1 MQYTIRLADGRE
13 LKKLTKNG
21 DNFVSETQVD
31 ESIFEYNTETVTI
44 TDEEGNETVL
54 RNAEFIQ
61 QMEFA
66 DGFYICFRE
75 KSEMELTVTD
85 LQEALAEVY
94 ELIIGGGI

>member
-31 ESIFEYNTETVTI
+31 ESIFDYNTETVTI

-54 RNAEFIQ
+54 HNAEFI
-61 QMEFA
+61 A

-75 KSEMELTVTD
+75 KSEMELAMENFQSQIDYIAMMADV
-85 LQEALAEVY
+85 EM
-94 ELIIGGGI
+94 

>member
-31 ESIFEYNTETVTI
+31 ESIFEYNTQTVTI

-54 RNAEFIQ
+54 HNAEFIQ

-75 KSEMELTVTD
+75 KSEMELAMENFQSQIDYIAMMADV
-85 LQEALAEVY
+85 EM
-94 ELIIGGGI
+94 